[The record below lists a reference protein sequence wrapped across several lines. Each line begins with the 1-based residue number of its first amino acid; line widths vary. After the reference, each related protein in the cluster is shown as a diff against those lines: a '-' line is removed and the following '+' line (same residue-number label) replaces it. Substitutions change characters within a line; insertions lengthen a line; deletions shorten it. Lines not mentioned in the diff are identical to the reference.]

1 MVNVLYKCVL
11 FNCYIS
17 NLIMMVKKKILR
29 VKIIVIINEY
39 ICISIYIFF
48 FSFNGKIIMES
59 VDYVEIF
66 GINYVIMN
74 LVGNIL

>member
-1 MVNVLYKCVL
+1 
-11 FNCYIS
+11 
-17 NLIMMVKKKILR
+17 MMVKKKILR

-39 ICISIYIFF
+39 ICISIDIFF
-48 FSFNGKIIMES
+48 FSFSGNIIMEC

>member
-1 MVNVLYKCVL
+1 MNIYD
-11 FNCYIS
+11 
-17 NLIMMVKKKILR
+17 
-29 VKIIVIINEY
+29 
-39 ICISIYIFF
+39 CISIYIFF
-48 FSFNGKIIMES
+48 FSFSGKIIMES

>member
-1 MVNVLYKCVL
+1 
-11 FNCYIS
+11 
-17 NLIMMVKKKILR
+17 MMVKKKILR

>member
-1 MVNVLYKCVL
+1 M
-11 FNCYIS
+11 
-17 NLIMMVKKKILR
+17 KI
-29 VKIIVIINEY
+29 Y
-39 ICISIYIFF
+39 DCISIYIFF
-48 FSFNGKIIMES
+48 FSFSGKIIMES